1 MDQGVSIR
9 CQYRD
14 ADLFA
19 ALGAFGDQ
27 VRGFRSV
34 QSKQPVLRLL
44 RTTGDIR
51 DTALAEQHMKIFY
64 SRLWFSNR
72 MRMACLD
79 T

>member
-9 CQYRD
+9 CQHRD

-27 VRGFRSV
+27 VRVFRSV

-51 DTALAEQHMKIFY
+51 DTALAAQRTAQGIGF
-64 SRLWFSNR
+64 
-72 MRMACLD
+72 
-79 T
+79 